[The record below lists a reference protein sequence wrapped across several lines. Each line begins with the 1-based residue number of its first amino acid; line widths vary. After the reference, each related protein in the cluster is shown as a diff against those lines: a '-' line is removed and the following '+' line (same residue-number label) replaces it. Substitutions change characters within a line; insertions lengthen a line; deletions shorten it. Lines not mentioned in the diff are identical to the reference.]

1 MSENEQPPSTPET
14 TSNPSP
20 TAPPTGAASWVAPQ
34 HSQFAGR
41 SAEEILGIAEMA
53 ASQLARFN
61 QTPQVP
67 VQPPVNRFDYDLPDD
82 EYLTGKQVKGIMQQ
96 LQNQGPPVDSTARAL
111 AAQSLYTNLR
121 AQHAE
126 SFKRWGS
133 EIDREIGK
141 LDVSYWTYD
150 HLNTIVNM
158 VRANHVDEL
167 VAEKAQRLANESHP
181 TIRSGTGGS
190 GSGPHT
196 QQRTLDSETMP
207 KGWLEKARSQGIDES
222 TVREFAQMQGITPDE
237 YLAQVEQYGKNGAV
251 IRG

>member
-1 MSENEQPPSTPET
+1 MSDSAQPESTPET
-14 TSNPSP
+14 TNAPSP
-20 TAPPTGAASWVAPQ
+20 TAPPTGAASWVAPS

-61 QTPQVP
+61 QQPQVP
-67 VQPPVNRFDYDLPDD
+67 QEQPRNRFDLDLPDD
-82 EYLTGKQVKGIMQQ
+82 EYLTGRQVKGILSQFA
-96 LQNQGPPVDSTARAL
+96 NQPAPVDTHARNL
-111 AAQSLYTNLR
+111 AAQGLYGTLKSNR
-121 AQHAE
+121 ADE
-126 SFKRWGS
+126 FRRWER
-133 EIDREIGK
+133 EINAEIGK

-150 HLNTIVNM
+150 ALNTIVNM

-190 GSGPHT
+190 AGGSHT
-196 QQRTLDSETMP
+196 QTLSLESDRVP
-207 KGWLEKARSQGIDES
+207 KDMVARARAVGIDDATLAEVCRD
-222 TVREFAQMQGITPDE
+222 TGITPDQ
-237 YLAQVEQYGKNGAV
+237 YLQELERYGKGAV